1 MITLRGTVA
10 IWRRDMLVLRRSIV
24 SELVAVIAYPLTIY
38 VAFGIGMKGYIGLVD
53 GVPYS
58 IFIAPGLITM
68 TAVNASYNE
77 SVWSLWFHRRVQF
90 TIESYRV
97 TPVSV
102 TEIVIGKILSGF
114 THGLVKGAAVAIVI
128 FAITPFR
135 FDPANFA
142 TYLAFFLPGSAFFS
156 CAGVISG
163 TLMDKPETIGRV
175 EAVLIMPLIFMSG
188 LFFPL
193 SSYPASVAATVRYL
207 PTTALFEGARQTI
220 VSGTFSPLFA
230 ANIWLTAF
238 VSFVAAVLIFRRK
251 LSE

>member
-1 MITLRGTVA
+1 MRLKGAVA
-10 IWRRDMLVLRRSIV
+10 IWHRDMIVLRRSIL

-38 VAFGIGMKGYIGLVD
+38 LAFGIGMQGYIGPVD
-53 GVPYS
+53 HVPYGL
-58 IFIAPGLITM
+58 FIAPGLITM
-68 TAVNASYNE
+68 TAVNAAYNE

-97 TPVSV
+97 TPISVS
-102 TEIVIGKILSGF
+102 EIVIAKILSGF
-114 THGLVKGAAVAIVI
+114 SHGLIKGLAVALVI

-135 FDPANFA
+135 FPLTSLAA
-142 TYLAFFLPGSAFFS
+142 YLAFLIPGSALFS

-193 SSYPASVAATVRYL
+193 SSYPPAFAPFIRLL
-207 PTTALFEGARQTI
+207 PTTALFEGARQI
-220 VSGTFSPLFA
+220 MVIDSFSAIFNVNLWIFAVGT
-230 ANIWLTAF
+230 
-238 VSFVAAVLIFRRK
+238 FVAAVQIFRWK
-251 LSE
+251 LAE

>member
-1 MITLRGTVA
+1 MSFLGSLA
-10 IWRRDMLVLRRSIV
+10 IWRRDMLVLRRSIL

-38 VAFGIGMKGYIGLVD
+38 LAFGIGMKGYIGLVD

-68 TAVNASYNE
+68 TAVNAAYNE

-97 TPVSV
+97 TPITA
-102 TEIVIGKILSGF
+102 TEIIIGKILSGF
-114 THGLVKGAAVAIVI
+114 THGLVKGAAVALVI
-128 FAITPFR
+128 FTITPFR
-135 FDPANFA
+135 FQPAHFFA
-142 TYLAFFLPGSAFFS
+142 YLAFLVPGSAFFS

-175 EAVLIMPLIFMSG
+175 EAVFIMPLIFMSG

-193 SSYPASVAATVRYL
+193 SAYPDAVATLVRVL

-220 VSGTFSPLFA
+220 VGGGFSLPYA
-230 ANIWLTAF
+230 ANLWLTAF
-238 VSFVAAVLIFRRK
+238 TTFVAAVVIFRRK
-251 LSE
+251 LAE

>member
-1 MITLRGTVA
+1 MRLSGSLA
-10 IWRRDMLVLRRSIV
+10 IFWRDMLVLRRSIL

-38 VAFGIGMKGYIGLVD
+38 LAFGVGMKGYIGLVD

-68 TAVNASYNE
+68 TAVNAAYSE

-90 TIESYRV
+90 TVESYRV

-102 TEIVIGKILSGF
+102 TEIVVGKIMSGF

-135 FDPANFA
+135 FQADHLIS
-142 TYLAFFLPGSAFFS
+142 YLAFLIPGSAFFS

-193 SSYPASVAATVRYL
+193 SSYPETVAAVVRRL
-207 PTTALFEGARQTI
+207 PTTALFEGARQT
-220 VSGTFSPLFA
+220 VVAGTFELPYAL
-230 ANIWLTAF
+230 NIWLTAM
-238 VSFVAAVLIFRRK
+238 VSFVVAVLIFRRR

>member
-1 MITLRGTVA
+1 MKLAGSLA
-10 IWRRDMLVLRRSIV
+10 IWRRDMLVLRRSIL
-24 SELVAVIAYPLTIY
+24 SELVAVVAYPLTIY
-38 VAFGIGMKGYIGLVD
+38 LAFGIGMKGYIGLVE

-68 TAVNASYNE
+68 TAVNAAYSE

-97 TPVSV
+97 TPISV

-114 THGLVKGAAVAIVI
+114 THGLVKGAAVALVI

-135 FDPANFA
+135 FDPAHFA
-142 TYLAFFLPGSAFFS
+142 AYLAFLVPGSAFFS

-188 LFFPL
+188 LFFPI
-193 SSYPASVAATVRYL
+193 SSYPEAVAAAVRL
-207 PTTALFEGARQTI
+207 FPTTALFEGARQTI
-220 VSGTFSPLFA
+220 VAGTFSPAFA
-230 ANIWLTAF
+230 ANVWITAGAT
-238 VSFVAAVLIFRRK
+238 FVAAVLIFRRR

>member
-1 MITLRGTVA
+1 MNLVGSLA
-10 IWRRDMLVLRRSIV
+10 IWRRDMLVLRRSIL
-24 SELVAVIAYPLTIY
+24 SELVAVVAYPLTIY
-38 VAFGIGMKGYIGLVD
+38 LAFGIGMKDYIGLVD

-68 TAVNASYNE
+68 TAVNAAYSE

-97 TPVSV
+97 TPISV
-102 TEIVIGKILSGF
+102 TEIVIGKIMSGF
-114 THGLVKGAAVAIVI
+114 THGLVKGAAVALVI

-142 TYLAFFLPGSAFFS
+142 AYLAFLVPGSAFFS

-193 SSYPASVAATVRYL
+193 SSYPEAVAAVVRYL

-220 VSGTFSPLFA
+220 VAGTFSGTFA
-230 ANIWLTAF
+230 ANISLTAIATF
-238 VSFVAAVLIFRRK
+238 VSAVLIFRRR